1 LNDFLAENISFK
13 NRKNWPIL
21 TPPQNWPILTPQ
33 NWTFICPPKM
43 SFFAF
48 ARGSFKNTKRET
60 SIFGF
65 VTIMLSKPD
74 FLRKT
79 S

>member
-1 LNDFLAENISFK
+1 LNAFLAENISFK

-21 TPPQNWPILTPQ
+21 TPQNWPILTPQ